1 MTFFAGNGVNLG
13 LHANAH
19 VNYKKMESRMSER
32 KGDRRK
38 ARRSKPATGPGDSGW
53 QAQKSAATREQ
64 IVDAAIRCIVELGY
78 SRTTT
83 MKIAEEA
90 GLSRGATLH
99 HFPSKM
105 DIIRA
110 AVDYLHEKRLQAFRR
125 SISQMP
131 QNADIVRLAV
141 ESYWA
146 HVNHPI
152 YVAFFELSVA
162 ARTDPEL
169 RKILRPAQLAF
180 DQEWY
185 VTARDLFPEW
195 QSDTEAFDLALNLT
209 QQLME
214 GMAISFL
221 THARADDKQQLLD
234 YLERKLRELKPSAEQ
249 S

>member
-1 MTFFAGNGVNLG
+1 MNRIATE
-13 LHANAH
+13 
-19 VNYKKMESRMSER
+19 KQ
-32 KGDRRK
+32 KGRRK
-38 ARRSKPATGPGDSGW
+38 RARNKVPSGPGESGW

-64 IVDAAIRCIVELGY
+64 IINAAIRCIVELGY

-83 MKIAEEA
+83 IKIAEEA

-125 SISQMP
+125 SIGQMP
-131 QNADIVRLAV
+131 READVVRLAV
-141 ESYWA
+141 QSYWT

-185 VTARDLFPEW
+185 LTARDLFPEW
-195 QSDTEAFDLALNLT
+195 QSNPEVFDLALNLT

-221 THARADDKQQLLD
+221 THARGDDKQQLLD
-234 YLERKLRELKPSAEQ
+234 YLEQKLRELKPVTA
-249 S
+249 

>member
-1 MTFFAGNGVNLG
+1 MN
-13 LHANAH
+13 
-19 VNYKKMESRMSER
+19 
-32 KGDRRK
+32 DRNRHNE
-38 ARRSKPATGPGDSGW
+38 AVAAPEPSGPGETGW
-53 QAQKSAATREQ
+53 QARKSAATRDQ
-64 IVDAAIRCIVELGY
+64 IISAAIRCIVESSY
-78 SRTTT
+78 SKTTT
-83 MKIAEEA
+83 MKIAEKA

-125 SISQMP
+125 SIRELP
-131 QNADIVRLAV
+131 EDADRVKLAV
-141 ESYWA
+141 QSYWE

-169 RKILRPAQLAF
+169 RDILRPAQRAF
-180 DQEWY
+180 DNEWY
-185 VTARDLFPEW
+185 STARDLFPEW
-195 QSDTEAFDLALNLT
+195 QSDPEAFDLALNLT

-221 THARADDKQQLLD
+221 THAREDNKQHLLD
-234 YLERKLRELKPSAEQ
+234 FLEAKLRELKPSGQ
-249 S
+249 

>member
-1 MTFFAGNGVNLG
+1 MT
-13 LHANAH
+13 AN
-19 VNYKKMESRMSER
+19 KKSVKSSVSASESPTE
-32 KGDRRK
+32 
-38 ARRSKPATGPGDSGW
+38 PQGPGESGW
-53 QAQKSAATREQ
+53 QARKSAATRDQ
-64 IVDAAIRCIVELGY
+64 IVSAAIRCIVESSY
-78 SRTTT
+78 SKTTT
-83 MKIAEEA
+83 MKIAEKA

-125 SISQMP
+125 SIRELP
-131 QNADIVRLAV
+131 ADADRVRLAV
-141 ESYWA
+141 QSYWA

-169 RKILRPAQLAF
+169 REILRPAQRAF

-195 QSDTEAFDLALNLT
+195 QSDPKAFDLALNLT

-214 GMAISFL
+214 GMAISYL
-221 THARADDKQQLLD
+221 THAREDNKEQLLD
-234 YLERKLRELKPSAEQ
+234 YLEAKLRELKPS
-249 S
+249 